1 MDLPLKRCVLIV
13 DDDPSIR
20 LLLVTFLRRK
30 GYQMLEAHN
39 GREALAAMRASNP
52 DLVVMDLVMPEVSGW
67 DVLGERATDP
77 SLQRIPM
84 IVVSASNTRKVTA
97 DVLDKR
103 VYAVIAK
110 PFDLDALL
118 TTVANC
124 LEHPNVLA
132 LEAA

>member
-1 MDLPLKRCVLIV
+1 
-13 DDDPSIR
+13 
-20 LLLVTFLRRK
+20 
-30 GYQMLEAHN
+30 
-39 GREALAAMRASNP
+39 MRASNP